1 MDAEKLQALQINPQ
15 DKERPRGAVWV
26 IFLGVALITAAAAY
40 FAWPKRDDGR
50 RFVGNKEA
58 SSGAPAGPASPAT
71 NAVKASTDVRRD
83 GVVLTVSGYII
94 NRERIEL
101 SPRFMGQVKWI
112 GVRKG
117 DTVTNGQVMV
127 LLDDA
132 EQQARVKEAEG
143 QVTAARTGVEKA
155 ALDYERMKQ
164 LIASKIETRQN
175 EDDYR
180 LRVDSARA
188 ALKQT
193 EGALDLARTYLDW
206 TIIRSTIDGVVLEKL
221 VDSGELVT
229 PQSFGGNRGPSTAL
243 VAIAD
248 PKDLQVEIDLNE
260 ADLAKVSRGQKCR
273 VSPEAYPD
281 RAYEGYVAE
290 IAPEANRQK
299 GTLQVKVQIQ
309 KPDHFLTPELSAKV
323 DFLINDSPKAK

>member
-1 MDAEKLQALQINPQ
+1 DADKLRALQLDPNSR
-15 DKERPRGAVWV
+15 ERPRSAVWI
-26 IFLGVALITAAAAY
+26 IFVCVGLAIALACW
-40 FAWPKRDDGR
+40 FAFGR
-50 RFVGNKEA
+50 GTGDSRTNG
-58 SSGAPAGPASPAT
+58 GAPPAGAANSEAKPGSTNWSAAT
-71 NAVKASTDVRRD
+71 GADAKRD

-117 DTVTNGQVMV
+117 DVVTNGQVLV

-132 EQQARVKEAEG
+132 EQQSRLKEVEGRVGNARVA
-143 QVTAARTGVEKA
+143 VDKA
-155 ALDYERMKQ
+155 LLDYERMRK
-164 LIASKIETRQN
+164 LIASKIETPQN

-180 LRVDSARA
+180 FRVDSARA
-188 ALKQT
+188 MLREA
-193 EGALDLARTYLDW
+193 EGALDLARTYVDW
-206 TIIRSTIDGVVLEKL
+206 TVIRSSIDGVVLEKL
-221 VDSGELVT
+221 VDAGELVT
-229 PQSFGGNRGPSTAL
+229 PQSFGGQRGPSTAL

-260 ADLAKVSRGQKCR
+260 ADLAKVSRRQKCR

-281 RAYEGYVAE
+281 RSYQGTVAE

-299 GTLQVKVQIQ
+299 GTLQVKVQILN
-309 KPDHFLTPELSAKV
+309 PDQFLTPELSAKV
-323 DFLINDSPKAK
+323 DFLSTAPVAAK